1 MIQLFNSRGKTV
13 FLFLY
18 EFKDMKKNI
27 KKKKHTMISCS
38 QMVGIFKLGISEV
51 ERENFKSLY
60 TGKFSRNIKN
70 CDFLIEGNN
79 SVAFYR
85 PLEGT
90 NQQYEECMTG
100 GVCFLSVLKSASRPG
115 IVGIERFESMNGS
128 WAMAIVDDDYGVSL
142 GIDVDGAQTLFYS
155 VVNGSIYY
163 TSSLILFKKLFFGIN
178 PDAIS
183 DFLHFLYIP
192 APRTIYSE
200 VKSVLPGQVV
210 SFDGNQLKMDY
221 LPKKNFTK
229 NQTGNLDNLDYEELL
244 IDYEKLLKKSVSNSV
259 SKYGKTALFLSGG
272 KDSSA
277 LAIAA
282 NRAGLKNVE
291 AVTFGFEETEIDES
305 GDAKIVADYLGIP
318 FSRLSFSRED
328 YIKNWPEFI
337 RSLGQPLGDCAAVP
351 IFTGIKELNNRYDLY
366 LDGTGI
372 DRYMGVT
379 TTWQEDFAWL
389 LHCKIPNLHRLPW
402 KLLRNNYS
410 YSIDVIAN
418 YLQRTREE
426 QFVSWNGWTAKEILM
441 ITGRKAKW
449 QNIELYKL
457 YKNCSSPMVHKT
469 QTITGIWGVESCKRK
484 VVQISNVMHKLVR
497 FPFLDK
503 ELVEFSQSLP
513 SEYQYKGRINKIIL
527 RAFLKKYLPGQI
539 VNKKKGAFIF
549 PKNYI
554 LDFNNYEFLK
564 LFLSSECVRKHGL
577 VDDKIISS
585 YVNEYKKG
593 NRSMEDRIWALVL
606 LHSWAEFCNDH

>member
-1 MIQLFNSRGKTV
+1 MIA
-13 FLFLY
+13 
-18 EFKDMKKNI
+18 
-27 KKKKHTMISCS
+27 CS
-38 QMVGIFKLGISEV
+38 QLVGIFKLGISEV
-51 ERENFKSLY
+51 EREKFKSLY
-60 TGKFSRNIKN
+60 TGKFSRNIRNQDFFVESKN
-70 CDFLIEGNN
+70 SI
-79 SVAFYR
+79 AFYR
-85 PLEGT
+85 PLEGS

-100 GVCFLSVLKSASRPG
+100 GACFLSVIKTASRPENL
-115 IVGIERFESMNGS
+115 GIERFKSINGS
-128 WAMAIVDDDYGVSL
+128 WAMAIVDDNYGISI
-142 GIDVDGAQTLFYS
+142 GIDVDGAQSIFYS
-155 VVNGSIYY
+155 VVNDSIYF
-163 TSSLILFKKLFFGIN
+163 TSSLTLFEKLSFEIN
-178 PDAIS
+178 PDAVT

-192 APRTIYSE
+192 APRTIYCE
-200 VKSVLPGQVV
+200 VKSVLPGQVIC
-210 SFDGNQLKMDY
+210 FDGNKLKTDC

-229 NQTGNLDNLDYEELL
+229 NQEGNLENLDYEKLL
-244 IDYEKLLKKSVSNSV
+244 SNYEKLLKKSVSNSV
-259 SKYGKTALFLSGG
+259 SKFGRTALFLSGG

-291 AVTFGFEETEIDES
+291 AVTFGFEEHEIDES
-305 GDAKIVADYLGIP
+305 ADAKIVADYLGIP

-328 YIKNWPEFI
+328 YIKDWPEFI

-351 IFTGIKELNNRYDLY
+351 IFSGIKELKNRYDLY

-389 LHCKIPNLHRLPW
+389 LHRKIPHLHRLPW

-418 YLQRTREE
+418 YLQKRREE
-426 QFVSWNGWTAKEILM
+426 QFVSWNGWTAKEILI
-441 ITGRKAKW
+441 ITGRKPKW
-449 QNIELYKL
+449 ENIELYKL
-457 YKNCSSPMVHKT
+457 YKRCSSSMVHKT

-513 SEYQYKGRINKIIL
+513 SEYQYKGHINKIIL
-527 RAFLKKYLPGQI
+527 RAFLKKYLPDQI

-554 LDFNNYEFLK
+554 LDSNSHEFLDI
-564 LFLSSECVRKHGL
+564 FLSSGCIQKHAL
-577 VDDKIISS
+577 VDYKIVRS
-585 YVNEYKKG
+585 YVKEYRDG
-593 NRSMEDRIWALVL
+593 NRSMEDRIWALVI
-606 LHSWAEFCNDH
+606 LHSWAEFCHSN